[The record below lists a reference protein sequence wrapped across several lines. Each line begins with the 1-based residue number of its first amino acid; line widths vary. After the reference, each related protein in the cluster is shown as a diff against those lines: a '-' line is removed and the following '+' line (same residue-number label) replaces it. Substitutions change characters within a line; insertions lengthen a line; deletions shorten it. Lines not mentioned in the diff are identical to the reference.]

1 MRGVRLYNEKDFDAA
16 LKEFKAVDKAKVAD
30 GKVMTGAIYCN
41 RDYAKRNLK
50 KGMKLL
56 TEASATSPQALFL
69 LASLYEGG
77 KDVTRD
83 MEKAVDLM
91 RKGADAGYA
100 PAQCGLGD
108 MYYEGRGVEKNLDL
122 AVKYYLLAM
131 EQGQISENSAKRLA
145 ECYRNGLGGL
155 EASEKKAEEAAK
167 AYVKPAY
174 TSLLQLIK

>member
-1 MRGVRLYNEKDFDAA
+1 
-16 LKEFKAVDKAKVAD
+16 
-30 GKVMTGAIYCN
+30 
-41 RDYAKRNLK
+41 
-50 KGMKLL
+50 
-56 TEASATSPQALFL
+56 
-69 LASLYEGG
+69 
-77 KDVTRD
+77 
-83 MEKAVDLM
+83 
-91 RKGADAGYA
+91 
-100 PAQCGLGD
+100 